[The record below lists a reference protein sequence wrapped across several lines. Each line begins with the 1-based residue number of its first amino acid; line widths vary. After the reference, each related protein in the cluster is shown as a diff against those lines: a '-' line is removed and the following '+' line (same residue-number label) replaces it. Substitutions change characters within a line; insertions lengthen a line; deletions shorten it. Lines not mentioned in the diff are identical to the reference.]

1 MSAPY
6 GFIYVLTAG
15 GLESGVYKIG
25 ATTNHPLKRA
35 RQLSASSGIIS
46 PFVVAYYRQLRN
58 PFGVESEIHKQ
69 LDLYRVNE
77 SREFFKLP
85 LHKII
90 GLLEQYDEV
99 NGVFYSDDI
108 ETPFANLFASF
119 EARNPYDQYEHT
131 LSPEEQRACR
141 RLAQEIAQQKAAR

>member
-1 MSAPY
+1 MNIKQSTNY
-6 GFIYVLTAG
+6 GYVYALTGG
-15 GLESGVYKIG
+15 GLEPGIYKIG
-25 ATTNHPLKRA
+25 ATTNHPLERA
-35 RQLSASSGIIS
+35 RQLSASSGVIS

-58 PFGVESEIHKQ
+58 PFGVEAEIHRQ
-69 LDLYRVNE
+69 LDLYRIND

-90 GLLEQYDEV
+90 TLLEQYDEV
-99 NGVFYSDDI
+99 NGIFYGDDI

-119 EARNPYDQYEHT
+119 EARNPGDQYEHI

-141 RLAQEIAQQKAAR
+141 RLETEIVK